1 MLDNKY
7 DDNIFFDKYAL
18 MLRSK
23 AGLDGAGEWEDF
35 KACLP
40 SLKDKIVLDLGC
52 GYGWHS
58 VYALEN
64 DAKKVIAVDLSL
76 RMLEKAKIK
85 TKKYKNKIS
94 FYRNSCEEIDKII
107 NLQNIK
113 FDIVISSLVF
123 HYIKDYEK
131 LIFNI
136 SNLLNEN
143 GSLVFSV
150 EHPVFTANISQDFI
164 YDNYGDIQCFPIKNY
179 FYENKNK
186 YNFLGEDVVKYHRT
200 LTSYI
205 STLLQNN
212 FKITNIIEPKPSDKI
227 INLFPEFKNEFKKE
241 WHRPMML
248 IISCV
253 KE

>member
-1 MLDNKY
+1 MI
-7 DDNIFFDKYAL
+7 IFFDKYAL
-18 MLRSK
+18 TLRSK
-23 AGLDGAGEWEDF
+23 VGLDGADKWEDF
-35 KACLP
+35 KACSS
-40 SLKDKIVLDLGC
+40 SLKDKVILDLGC

-58 VYALEN
+58 IYALEN
-64 DAKKVIAVDLSL
+64 GVKKVFVIDLSL
-76 RMLEKAKIK
+76 KMLDKTKIK
-85 TKKYKNKIS
+85 TSKYKNKIS
-94 FYRNSCEEIDKII
+94 FYRGSCEEIDKITD
-107 NLQNIK
+107 LQNIK

-136 SNLLNEN
+136 SKLLNRN

-164 YDNYGDIQCFPIKNY
+164 YKNNEDTQYFPVKNY

-205 STLLQNN
+205 SPLLQNN
-212 FKITNIIEPKPSDKI
+212 FKITKSFLIKLSIFFLNSKM
-227 INLFPEFKNEFKKE
+227 NLK
-241 WHRPMML
+241 RMA
-248 IISCV
+248 
-253 KE
+253 

>member
-1 MLDNKY
+1 MMI
-7 DDNIFFDKYAL
+7 IFFDKYAL
-18 MLRSK
+18 TLRFK
-23 AGLDGAGEWEDF
+23 VGLDGADKWEDF
-35 KACLP
+35 KTSLP
-40 SLKDKIVLDLGC
+40 SLKDKVILDLGC

-58 VYALEN
+58 IYALEN
-64 DAKKVIAVDLSL
+64 GVKKVFVIDLSL
-76 RMLEKAKIK
+76 KMLDKAKIK
-85 TKKYKNKIS
+85 TSKYKNKIS
-94 FYRNSCEEIDKII
+94 FYRGSCEEIDKITD
-107 NLQNIK
+107 LQNIK

-136 SNLLNEN
+136 SKLFNKN

-164 YDNYGDIQCFPIKNY
+164 YKNNEDTQYFPVKNY

-205 STLLQNN
+205 SPLLQNN
-212 FKITNIIEPKPSDKI
+212 FKITKSFLIKLSIFFLNSKM
-227 INLFPEFKNEFKKE
+227 NLK
-241 WHRPMML
+241 RM
-248 IISCV
+248 V
-253 KE
+253 

>member
-1 MLDNKY
+1 MLDN
-7 DDNIFFDKYAL
+7 NIFFDKYAL

-23 AGLDGAGEWEDF
+23 VGLDGAGEWEDF
-35 KACLP
+35 KTCLP
-40 SLKDKIVLDLGC
+40 SLKDNVILDLGC

-58 VYALEN
+58 IYALEN
-64 DAKKVIAVDLSL
+64 GVKKVFAIDLSL
-76 RMLEKAKIK
+76 KMLDKAKIK
-85 TKKYKNKIS
+85 ISKYKNKIS
-94 FYRNSCEEIDKII
+94 FYRGSCEEIDKII

-136 SNLLNEN
+136 SKLLNKN

-164 YDNYGDIQCFPIKNY
+164 YENNGDIQYFPVKNY

-186 YNFLGEDVVKYHRT
+186 YNFLGEEVVKYHRI

-205 STLLQNN
+205 SSLLQNN
-212 FKITNIIEPKPSDKI
+212 FKITNIIEPKPSNKI
-227 INLFPEFKNEFKKE
+227 INLFPEFKNKFKKE

-248 IISCV
+248 IISCM